1 MPQPD
6 YVPMTR
12 ADEVRPA
19 ERMPPAERW
28 FADRPGEIWDK
39 PRPEGKHFG
48 EPGPDQGFGF
58 KPAELFLDRL
68 ELTEGEHA
76 EDALAGCVAVGLKR
90 AARFGR
96 APVIH
101 DMELAFILW
110 GFLGGAPADLVAHR
124 RGLFQAVAHD
134 YWDQRAIADAVPES
148 TLSLT
153 PAQVRERLSDWRT
166 LLAIT

>member
-6 YVPMTR
+6 YVPLSR

-28 FADRPGEIWDK
+28 VADRPAEVWMKGAPD
-39 PRPEGKHFG
+39 GKRLG
-48 EPGPDQGFGF
+48 APGPDQGYGLKLARRF
-58 KPAELFLDRL
+58 ADRL
-68 ELTEGEHA
+68 ELAEDEHA
-76 EDALAGCVAVGLKR
+76 EDAVAGCLAVGLKR

-101 DMELAFILW
+101 DMELALTLW

-124 RGLFQAVAHD
+124 VPLFQACAHD
-134 YWDQRAIADAVPES
+134 YFQQRTIADAVPES
-148 TLSLT
+148 TVLLT
-153 PAQVRERLSDWRT
+153 PTQVRERLPEWRSLVT
-166 LLAIT
+166 A